1 MKKPKGNST
10 DIRENREIKAVYLG
24 SQDLSFKLDELKLIK
39 KNLDETRIN
48 YEMNRLEP
56 RDDFMLNFWKKK
68 IFFKWKTNKLHLK
81 LVCISVV
88 VQ

>member
-1 MKKPKGNST
+1 MKKLKGNST
-10 DIRENREIKAVYLG
+10 DIRENRKIKAVYLG

-56 RDDFMLNFWKKK
+56 RDDLMLNF
-68 IFFKWKTNKLHLK
+68 
-81 LVCISVV
+81 
-88 VQ
+88 